1 MTGALRCW
9 LAAATCTAYIWL
21 IWLLKLKHHH
31 LPCALSLPI
40 QFHCEDLRR
49 WSSEFCFKYCCFV
62 WTSHDSRVELALIN
76 VQVLVVRQDLKMGAG
91 KIASQCARK
100 FISKWTHAVYLVHI
114 FFFALSIGFCT
125 PLKKMYNLCDCLICN
140 RQILARAALNFC
152 YMYWTFEPTY
162 TSFVANLLQMQRLAC
177 TQSCCQGVN
186 AVCTVSSLG
195 SFSWR
200 MSDVYFSLHR
210 HKYSFIMLLYTM

>member
-1 MTGALRCW
+1 M
-9 LAAATCTAYIWL
+9 
-21 IWLLKLKHHH
+21 
-31 LPCALSLPI
+31 
-40 QFHCEDLRR
+40 
-49 WSSEFCFKYCCFV
+49 
-62 WTSHDSRVELALIN
+62 
-76 VQVLVVRQDLKMGAG
+76 QVLVVRQDLKMGAG

-100 FISKWTHAVYLVHI
+100 FISKWTHAVYLVHL

-125 PLKKMYNLCDCLICN
+125 SLKKMYNLCDCLICN

-177 TQSCCQGVN
+177 TPSCYQGVN

-210 HKYSFIMLLYTM
+210 HKYSFIMLLYTMWAWICVDTDAGTHWLILKSFDWINAVLLIKIMSSIFLHGYWDLSLLDWRLTNCCKKKRLTNHFILSE